1 MDAESRRAGNR
12 VTGRPERLKE
22 EELVI
27 DASGR
32 YYRDLNKDIHEA
44 VGRGEKYIILK
55 NVNGQRYI
63 GAGLQGEDVRID
75 IYGVPG
81 NDMAVFMDGPTI
93 EVFDN
98 AQDGVAN
105 TMNAGNICI
114 HGHAGDV
121 CGYGMR
127 GGRLYI
133 LGDVGYR
140 VGIHMKSYKE
150 KVPILII
157 GGTAGHF
164 LGEYMA
170 GGVIILL
177 GLEREPEKPIAGDY
191 LGTGMHGGVIFVRGE
206 VDTRRIG
213 KEVGI
218 EKPDNA
224 DYTVL
229 KREVSEFA
237 RLFKMGYDEIM
248 SVPFVKL
255 YPKTHRPY
263 GPLYSSR
270 WFWQKDI
277 TR

>member
-1 MDAESRRAGNR
+1 MH
-12 VTGRPERLKE
+12 
-22 EELVI
+22 
-27 DASGR
+27 
-32 YYRDLNKDIHEA
+32 YRDLNEEINRVIQK
-44 VGRGEKYIILK
+44 GEKHIILK

-63 GAGLQGEDVRID
+63 GAGLRGDDIRID

-105 TMNAGNICI
+105 TMNSGNVYI

-127 GGRLYI
+127 GGRLYV

-150 KVPILII
+150 KTPVIVI

-170 GGVIILL
+170 GGIIILL
-177 GLEREPEKPIAGDY
+177 GIEKPDSKPIAGDY
-191 LGTGMHGGVIFVRGE
+191 LGTGMHGGTIYVRGQ
-206 VDTRRIG
+206 VDERKIG

-218 EKPDNA
+218 EKPDAN
-224 DYTVL
+224 DEIIL
-229 KREVSEFA
+229 KREISEFA
-237 RLFKMGYDEIM
+237 RIFKLDYDEIM
-248 SVPFVKL
+248 SIPFVKL
-255 YPKTHRPY
+255 YPRTHRPY

-270 WFWQKDI
+270 WFWQKE
-277 TR
+277 R